1 MMDAIGRWWFEP
13 LPIARI
19 AWLRTFFYGF
29 IFVDVLLTTSW
40 VARHGAVSTDLYD
53 PLLVGRALSFP
64 QPTHSVVVATGVVLL
79 GAAGIAATNR
89 LPRLAGSIVA
99 ASYFVWMV
107 IAFSYG
113 KVDHDRFAF
122 LVALCVLPTV
132 GRAHWSDREET
143 EAAGWAI
150 RSIQVAVVLAYF
162 LAAFAKFR
170 FGGLNWAT
178 GATLARA
185 LVRKGNWI
193 SQQLFEMPGVLRATQ
208 FGIIAFELLSPLLL
222 VRGRVG
228 YAFLI
233 LALLFHAVTF
243 STISIIFLPHVV
255 CLLAFLPLERL
266 GRTPALSPRRAS
278 LGDRL
283 PAR

>member
-1 MMDAIGRWWFEP
+1 MMDAIGRWWFDP

-19 AWLRTFFYGF
+19 AWLRSFFYSF

-53 PLLVGRALSFP
+53 PLLVGRALSLP
-64 QPTHSVVVATGVVLL
+64 QPTRSIVVTTGVVLL

-89 LPRLAGSIVA
+89 LPRLAGSVVA
-99 ASYFVWMV
+99 AAYFVWMV

-150 RSIQVAVVLAYF
+150 RAIQVAVVLAYF

-193 SQQLFEMPGVLRATQ
+193 SQQLFEMPDVLRATQ

>member
-1 MMDAIGRWWFEP
+1 MDAIGRWWFEP
-13 LPIARI
+13 LPVARI

-29 IFVDVLLTTSW
+29 IFLDVLLTTSW

-53 PLLVGRALSFP
+53 PLLVGRALSLP
-64 QPTHSVVVATGVVLL
+64 QPTRSVVVATGVLLL
-79 GAAGIAATNR
+79 GAAGVAATNR
-89 LPRLAGSIVA
+89 LPRLAGSVVA
-99 ASYFVWMV
+99 AAYFVWMV

-132 GRAHWSDREET
+132 GRAHWSDRKET

-266 GRTPALSPRRAS
+266 GRTTALSPRRAS

>member
-1 MMDAIGRWWFEP
+1 MSAVGHWWFAP
-13 LPIARI
+13 LPVARI

-29 IFVDVLLTTSW
+29 VFIDVLATTSW
-40 VARHGAVSTDLYD
+40 VARHGAVSGDLYD
-53 PLLVGRALSFP
+53 PLFVGRLLPLP
-64 QPTHSVVVATGVVLL
+64 QPTRALVMTTGVVLL
-79 GAAGIAATNR
+79 AAAGVAITNR
-89 LPRLAGSIVA
+89 LPRLAGGVVA
-99 ASYFVWMV
+99 VAYLLWMV

-122 LVALCVLPTV
+122 LVALCVLPTA
-132 GRAHWSDREET
+132 GAAHWTDRDES

-150 RSIQVAVVLAYF
+150 RCIQVAVVLAYF

-185 LVRKGNWI
+185 LVRRGNWI
-193 SQQLFEMPGVLRATQ
+193 SQQLFEMPGLLRATQ

-222 VRGRVG
+222 VRGRIG
-228 YAFLI
+228 YAFLA
-233 LALLFHAVTF
+233 LAVAFHVVTF

-266 GRTPALSPRRAS
+266 SAPLAAFVGTPMR
-278 LGDRL
+278 DRL